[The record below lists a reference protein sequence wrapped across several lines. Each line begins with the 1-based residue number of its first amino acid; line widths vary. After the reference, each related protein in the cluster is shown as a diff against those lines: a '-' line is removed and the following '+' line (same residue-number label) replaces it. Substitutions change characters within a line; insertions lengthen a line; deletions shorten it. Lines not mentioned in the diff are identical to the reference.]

1 MDCAS
6 SIAGTGASIVLISP
20 KGVKVEHSFRL
31 GFRAS
36 NNEVEYEAL
45 LARLRAT
52 VASGQ
57 LTWKC
62 TRIRGWW
69 FVRLKVLSRPKIHGW
84 LVTWSL

>member
-6 SIAGTGASIVLISP
+6 STTGTGAGIILISP

-45 LARLRAT
+45 LARLRAA

-57 LTWKC
+57 LTW
-62 TRIRGWW
+62 
-69 FVRLKVLSRPKIHGW
+69 
-84 LVTWSL
+84 